1 MSRVLTIFRK
11 DVRHLWPQVLMFFAI
26 AALAVVTDPALRM
39 GNHRFEYLAPI
50 LEPVACWVLIV
61 AVIHEERLIGH
72 EQYWL
77 TRPYTWKNLVAA
89 KALFLAVFVS
99 LPLFVC
105 QCIILVATGLE
116 PLQWLSALLWRQV
129 FFAIFMILP
138 AVAFAAVTANLAQ
151 VLLCVVVS
159 FPFLAASSNLTYASD
174 WGGLAWIRTCATALV
189 VLGGVA
195 AVVTL
200 QYTRR
205 RTGLARVVVAAT
217 LALAVAVASAPR
229 WGPAFAVQRLFARQT
244 VSAAAISLSID
255 ASAIGTHPAESPG
268 GASFPDNKTRL
279 DIPLRVAGLPP
290 GMRIGADWVSVTMET
305 PGAVWHSG
313 WLASRIFR
321 GTSDGTAWI
330 RFGVDRDFYDRWK
343 DTPVR
348 LSATADLTIY
358 QHVRDV
364 EVCPANPATSPGFGG
379 CEPVGDASLVLG
391 TSPFLQLALTLE
403 EGPSQW
409 RQETTLYK
417 SFAPFPTTV
426 DFRPFDLPPHRLYP
440 NRLPNARL
448 SLDRPVAY
456 IQRHLEAREIRLKD
470 LVRE

>member
-1 MSRVLTIFRK
+1 MSRVLTIFFK
-11 DVRHLWPQVLMFFAI
+11 DVRHLWPQVLVFFAI

-50 LEPVACWVLIV
+50 LEPVACWVLI
-61 AVIHEERLIGH
+61 AALIHEERLIGH

-77 TRPYTWKNLVAA
+77 TRPYTWRHLVAA

-99 LPLFVC
+99 LPLLVC
-105 QCIILVATGLE
+105 QYITLAAIDRV
-116 PLQWLSALLWRQV
+116 PLHWIPALLWRQV
-129 FFAIFMILP
+129 FFAICMILP
-138 AVAFAAVTANLAQ
+138 AVALATVTANLAQ
-151 VLLCVVVS
+151 VILGGAMSV
-159 FPFLAASSNLTYASD
+159 PFFVGWQYLVPASD
-174 WGGLAWIRTCATALV
+174 WGGFAWIRTCAAALV
-189 VLGGVA
+189 ILCGVA
-195 AVVTL
+195 VVVTL

-205 RTGLARVVVAAT
+205 RTGIARISLATAT
-217 LALAVAVASAPR
+217 VLVTAVASAPR

-244 VSAAAISLSID
+244 VSDAAVSLTVD
-255 ASAIGTHPAESPG
+255 ASASGTHPVKFLGRP
-268 GASFPDNKTRL
+268 PDYDAL

-456 IQRHLEAREIRLKD
+456 IQRRVEARGIRLKD
-470 LVRE
+470 LARE